1 MFLEVPSPSAFV
13 LVAQNIVERGQLMR
27 TILYR
32 IDAAPLRPQFTL
44 PANRFQ
50 PKDCLAA
57 YPAQSRGIS
66 FIRIFAKM

>member
-1 MFLEVPSPSAFV
+1 
-13 LVAQNIVERGQLMR
+13 MR